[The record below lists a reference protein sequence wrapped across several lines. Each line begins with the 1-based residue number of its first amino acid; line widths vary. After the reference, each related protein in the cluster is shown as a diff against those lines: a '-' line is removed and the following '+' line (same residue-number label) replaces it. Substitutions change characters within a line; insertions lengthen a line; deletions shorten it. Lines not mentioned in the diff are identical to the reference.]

1 MFREEL
7 KSILYNL
14 SQKREEEG
22 TCPNSFSKA
31 SITTKTKTKERHKY
45 KHENP

>member
-7 KSILYNL
+7 KSILHNL
-14 SQKREEEG
+14 SQKTEEG
-22 TCPNSFSKA
+22 TRPNSFSEA